1 MSQHDAGITAD
12 ASTRPA
18 SPNGPEGT
26 TTCSACGVANRG
38 TSAQHASEFV
48 YAIGRIEPRFPRQSV
63 EKEYAQVV
71 ARSETKGL
79 TDRQARHKIL
89 SQPENRYLARLMCWI
104 FTVEGLETYLLAPRD
119 PTDLNLLVESLRA
132 DPSTTDVDVVIGAT
146 GPIASPDACNGLELP
161 IVIFD
166 QIYSFD
172 VDALLQSIPKPKEMG
187 SEIFKRASA
196 ELLEKVM
203 QLADN
208 NGSAD
213 RHRAINYLTVRYPV
227 IYAKVADAIAK
238 NCSLRSVDTVPSRLS
253 GARKIVDVIFSFVDR
268 GTDVTEKCF
277 VRIDVSDEFP
287 FLVTKLS
294 QYYDR

>member
-1 MSQHDAGITAD
+1 MSHHDAGIIED
-12 ASTRPA
+12 SSTRPVN
-18 SPNGPEGT
+18 PNGLEGT
-26 TTCSACGVANRG
+26 KACSACGLPNQSSSAAH
-38 TSAQHASEFV
+38 TSGFV
-48 YAIGRIEPRFPRQSV
+48 YSIGRIEPRFPRQSV

-71 ARSETKGL
+71 ARADTKGL
-79 TDRQARHKIL
+79 TDRQAKHKIL

-132 DPSTTDVDVVIGAT
+132 DPSTTDVDVVIGIT
-146 GPIASPDACNGLELP
+146 GPIAPPDACNGLELP
-161 IVIFD
+161 IIIFD

-172 VDALLQSIPKPKEMG
+172 VDALLQSIPKPKEME
-187 SEIFKRASA
+187 SEMFKRASA

-213 RHRAINYLTVRYPV
+213 KHRAINYLAVRYPA

-253 GARKIVDVIFSFVDR
+253 GARKIIDVIFSFVDR
-268 GTDVTEKCF
+268 GTDVTEKYF